1 MLRITGD
8 AIITVDSKIAIHDS
22 RSGLH
27 ASDSHRHEDGEVH
40 HPPVTD
46 PDTQSN
52 VITRAL

>member
-22 RSGLH
+22 LSGLH